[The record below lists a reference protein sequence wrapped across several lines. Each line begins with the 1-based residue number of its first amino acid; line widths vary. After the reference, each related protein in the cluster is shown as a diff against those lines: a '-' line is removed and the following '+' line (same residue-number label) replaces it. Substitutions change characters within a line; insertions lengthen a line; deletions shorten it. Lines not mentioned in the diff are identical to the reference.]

1 MPDPTAAPVETP
13 AIPADGAWKTSFGAE
28 NVAALESFKTPA
40 DFFKSYSESSAEL
53 KTLKEKPATFDWRKE
68 VAGEDADLAKLV
80 ERFNDP
86 KAFGK
91 GYLEASKKIRSG
103 DLAKPLAADANEQER
118 AAWRQANGI
127 PEKPEGYFEKLP
139 DGLVIG
145 KDDQPLFNEVGAE
158 LHKLNASPAIA
169 HALAKWYYGLA
180 DKETAAVAETDK
192 VHARETTDALRA
204 KWGNDYRANIGQ
216 VMSLLDSLGGELKA
230 QLMDATMP
238 DGRRLFN
245 SPEVVE
251 WFASK
256 AREINPAG
264 ILIPASGENS
274 MASLDT
280 EIQGIEKLMGNRS
293 SEYWKG
299 GKAEA
304 MQARYRQLID
314 AREKIKARA
323 A

>member
-1 MPDPTAAPVETP
+1 MPDPNPAPASPASPVVADPAAAAPATPATPSPAADPAAPVAAAP
-13 AIPADGAWKTSFGAE
+13 AAAAPAGPT
-28 NVAALESFKTPA
+28 AALWP
-40 DFFKSYSESSAEL
+40 DN
-53 KTLKEKPATFDWRKE
+53 WRNLY
-68 VAGEDADLAKLV
+68 AGEDAKKLARL
-80 ERFNDP
+80 ERFTDP
-86 KAFGK
+86 AKAFDA
-91 GYLEASKKIRSG
+91 LIEAQNKIRSG
-103 DLAKPLAADANEQER
+103 DFAKPLPADASEQER
-118 AAWRQANGI
+118 VAWRQANGV
-127 PEKPEGYFEKLP
+127 PEKPEGYFDKLP

-145 KDDQPLFNEVGAE
+145 KDDQALFSEVGAE
-158 LHKLNASPAIA
+158 LHKLNASPAVA

-245 SPEVVE
+245 SPEIVD

-256 AREINPAG
+256 ARELNPAG
-264 ILIPASGENS
+264 ILIPNGGDGS
-274 MASLDT
+274 MASVET
-280 EIQGIEKLMGNRS
+280 EIQNIQKLMGDRN

-299 GKAEA
+299 PKAET
-304 MQARYRQLID
+304 MQARYRQLVD
-314 AREKIKARA
+314 AREKLKARA